1 MKQKFLSLLLFFT
14 ILFTFISPATVHAYE
29 NESYESS
36 EDAIYDLSIG
46 GTQIFK
52 IVDSDG
58 NIGYITVSEEPSLS
72 RISNGTYKITYT
84 EPQLWT
90 AGFYVDIKSNSI
102 ASAKNKFYS
111 VSKGIITESKL
122 ALESSKQASHYF
134 CYKSGTNAFPN
145 HIGVRATISG
155 TSLKVFKI

>member
-14 ILFTFISPATVHAYE
+14 VLFTFISTTTVHAYE
-29 NESYESS
+29 SESYECS

-102 ASAKNKFYS
+102 ISVKDKFYTAS
-111 VSKGIITESKL
+111 SGSITQSKL
-122 ALESSKQASHYF
+122 ILESSKQASHYF
-134 CYKSGTNAFPN
+134 SYKFGTGSSYKST
-145 HIGVRATISG
+145 GVRAIISG
-155 TSLKVFKI
+155 TSLKISRI